1 MWAAGGSR
9 GIAIQRNS
17 IKFCK
22 TLNILTRAAP
32 EFGLMPTVALSEVL
46 LQWIVNAGFWG
57 LFRAGWHPPGVDATC
72 LSPILGLNF
81 GPCE

>member
-1 MWAAGGSR
+1 LWAAGGSR

-46 LQWIVNAGFWG
+46 LQGIVNAEFWG
-57 LFRAGWHPPGVDATC
+57 CSGRAGHPPGVDATC